1 MIETETYD
9 IVHGRITAKTL
20 MGLGDNPLSLAI
32 KVSPFKIFSFWKCV
46 YSYKLLD
53 LHFTF
58 LLLVEKCMYNGIII
72 MMMTM
77 MVVVTVMMTMMLM
90 MMNDLL
96 EIPTKAEN

>member
-1 MIETETYD
+1 
-9 IVHGRITAKTL
+9 

-32 KVSPFKIFSFWKCV
+32 KVSPFKIFSFRKCV

>member
-32 KVSPFKIFSFWKCV
+32 KVSPFTIFFFWKCV

-53 LHFTF
+53 LHLTF
-58 LLLVEKCMYNGIII
+58 LLLVEKYMCNGIII
-72 MMMTM
+72 MTMTM
-77 MVVVTVMMTMMLM
+77 MVVVAVMVTMMLI
-90 MMNDLL
+90 MMN
-96 EIPTKAEN
+96 IRTIY

>member
-32 KVSPFKIFSFWKCV
+32 KVSPFTIFSFWKCFC
-46 YSYKLLD
+46 SYKLLD

-58 LLLVEKCMYNGIII
+58 LLLVEKCVYNGIII
-72 MMMTM
+72 IMTMTM
-77 MVVVTVMMTMMLM
+77 MVVVAVMMTMMLM
-90 MMNDLL
+90 MMN
-96 EIPTKAEN
+96 IRTTY

>member
-1 MIETETYD
+1 MIENETYD

-20 MGLGDNPLSLAI
+20 MDLSDNPLSLAI
-32 KVSPFKIFSFWKCV
+32 KVSPFTIFSFWKCV
-46 YSYKLLD
+46 YLYQLLD

-58 LLLVEKCMYNGIII
+58 LLLVKKCMYNGIII

-77 MVVVTVMMTMMLM
+77 MVVVAVMMT
-90 MMNDLL
+90 MNDLL